1 MYLTVFK
8 FRVVDSRLIITQ
20 TNVMLVQEKI
30 FKLMLIVKINYEDKW
45 QNFEIKTEKMVQNET
60 VHTPQPK

>member
-20 TNVMLVQEKI
+20 TNIMLVQEKI
-30 FKLMLIVKINYEDKW
+30 FKLMLIVKINYEDK
-45 QNFEIKTEKMVQNET
+45 
-60 VHTPQPK
+60 

>member
-20 TNVMLVQEKI
+20 TNIMLVQEKI

-45 QNFEIKTEKMVQNET
+45 QNFEK
-60 VHTPQPK
+60 